1 MSANRPSS
9 APVEILP
16 NPAES
21 PGLSGEN
28 RPHVTLPG
36 PRPAWIPDT
45 LLAETVEVWSECY
58 GRPVSEE
65 EAVDILVN
73 VRRLGEAILKAKRE
87 MKR

>member
-1 MSANRPSS
+1 MNGTRPSS
-9 APVEILP
+9 ALVEILP
-16 NPAES
+16 D
-21 PGLSGEN
+21 PGELTGFPDEN
-28 RPHVTLPG
+28 RPHVTLSG
-36 PRPAWIPDT
+36 PRPAWIPDA

-87 MKR
+87 MKK

>member
-1 MSANRPSS
+1 MSGNRPSL
-9 APVEILP
+9 APVEMLP

-28 RPHVTLPG
+28 CPHVTLPG
-36 PRPAWIPDT
+36 PRPAWIPDA

-58 GRPVSEE
+58 RRRVSEE

-87 MKR
+87 MRK